1 MLRAVTTERVQPQS
15 PSKASRKPE
24 DIPEQQEAA
33 GTPRLPDQHLTNK
46 SEAIPMSLADKL
58 KNARERAQ
66 KADKTPARQIIPKAT
81 EKRADEAV
89 IAEIREI
96 IQAQISA
103 MRQLDTA
110 ITKYIETRD

>member
-1 MLRAVTTERVQPQS
+1 MSMADRLRQ
-15 PSKASRKPE
+15 
-24 DIPEQQEAA
+24 
-33 GTPRLPDQHLTNK
+33 
-46 SEAIPMSLADKL
+46 
-58 KNARERAQ
+58 ARERAQ
-66 KADKTPARQIIPKAT
+66 KAEKETARQIIPTTTK
-81 EKRADEAV
+81 KSADEAL

>member
-1 MLRAVTTERVQPQS
+1 
-15 PSKASRKPE
+15 
-24 DIPEQQEAA
+24 
-33 GTPRLPDQHLTNK
+33 
-46 SEAIPMSLADKL
+46 MSLADKL
-58 KNARERAQ
+58 RNARERAQ
-66 KADKTPARQIIPKAT
+66 SADKTPAQRIIPTTTK
-81 EKRADEAV
+81 KSADEAV